1 MYQPDDANLGVA
13 SYYISSPP
21 RWGVSNVG
29 RFMDTSNGS
38 YIVNSSRRF
47 QNTLDSKLFQTARMS
62 ASTLRYYGF
71 GLENGDYTVTLQF
84 GEFDFEDLQTWK
96 SVGRRVFDIY
106 LQVCSSCVITCTW
119 DLAYELDTCFF
130 FI

>member
-38 YIVNSSRRF
+38 YIVNNSSRQF
-47 QNTLDSKLFQTARMS
+47 QNTLDSKLYQTARMS

-106 LQVCSSCVITCTW
+106 LQVCSSCVITCT
-119 DLAYELDTCFF
+119 
-130 FI
+130 